1 MTWVAPEARTLVS
14 SGVKSACCTSVEMS
28 TTGIFPRSFKNCTNM
43 SWPPLPKALFTQI
56 SAIFSALRSSSSQR
70 TCLAIPVSWVNE
82 VRKMLSLPFWVM
94 MTDSEPVNCG
104 TPAWRAMS
112 MLATVLELYTVPK
125 IAKGLSLSTRRMTAT
140 EVGGSVWV
148 SCTDVSS
155 FMPRMP
161 PFLLMSSTAR
171 LTASRHIAPTLAP
184 PPVIS
189 ATIGSLMTPCGLAGE
204 TAASTRSAA
213 SSESFGR
220 ADRMGKILPYLIRAS
235 AGGAPAPRRPA
246 ARTTTRLA
254 RDPEGRGLPARI
266 VGGVEPVADATQEP
280 ARTGLGPEP
289 PRDFLAAGGR
299 LHRQVTLEIER
310 LEIVGAVADEVGERQ
325 LRRPLGHVGVP
336 PVGELLEEAHH
347 PAESRGRNSAEPEK
361 RAAAARLEPALVIA
375 AHLRGLHRDVPGRRV
390 RRLDARR
397 LRRRARLVAGLRV
410 IREVTQDRP
419 GRLGQEVEGGPQH
432 AMLQLRIFGP
442 PERVAERERHPER
455 ARRLH
460 LLGVLTHQADRR
472 RGDAR
477 GFEDARQHT
486 AGVRAVR
493 SRRGD
498 ERRVHAVGHEPP
510 GHFGTGLALDA
521 HDLALGAHERVVA
534 RPEPAELAPR
544 DQLAQT
550 VDRERDVDVPHDR
563 NAVEA
568 DARVALEDVR
578 RGRAGRNDAIRLV
591 ARREEPVAADVDA
604 GRGHDGQPAR
614 GERLRRMP
622 EGRGVVDLRRE
633 RQQVVPRDLRQTVES
648 WHYGPGAPYCPSAD
662 AQSRRRALRLRP
674 ARPGVTLSP
683 VIPEAR
689 NEHPP
694 HVDAGLVRAHAHGR
708 HPHAERR
715 PQLAGRQRRSSSSR
729 RRRRPRARPARGALD
744 PRAPRPRAGAR
755 SGRPVDH
762 DLSAEDR
769 AAHRRAPARA
779 PPRRADRR
787 RRLRSEPRPR
797 GLHRR
802 PGAGRLH
809 RARRGRADLPRPG
822 AGARA
827 GQRSRRRRRA
837 LVPDGRHLPPQSGSS
852 RSRPRRR
859 RDQAAES

>member
-14 SGVKSACCTSVEMS
+14 SGVKSACCTSVEIS
-28 TTGIFPRSFKNCTNM
+28 TTGAFPRSCRKCTNM
-43 SWPPLPKALFTQI
+43 SWPPLPKALFTQT

-70 TCLAIPVSWVNE
+70 TILAMPVSCVNE

-94 MTDSEPVNCG
+94 MIDSDPVNCG
-104 TPAWRAMS
+104 TPACLAMS

-125 IAKGLSLSTRRMTAT
+125 TAKGLSLSTRRMTAT
-140 EVGGSVWV
+140 DVGGSVCV

-155 FMPRMP
+155 FMPRTP

-189 ATIGSLMTPCGLAGE
+189 ATIGSLTTPCGLAGE
-204 TAASTRSAA
+204 TVVKIRSAA
-213 SSESFGR
+213 RTGSLGR
-220 ADRMGKILPYLIRAS
+220 ADRMGKSSL
-235 AGGAPAPRRPA
+235 
-246 ARTTTRLA
+246 TRLA
-254 RDPEGRGLPARI
+254 RYPEGGGLPAR
-266 VGGVEPVADATQEP
+266 VLGRVEPVADATQEP
-280 ARTGLGPEP
+280 ARTGLAPEP
-289 PRDFLAAGGR
+289 PRDLLAAGGR

-375 AHLRGLHRDVPGRRV
+375 AHLRGLHRDVLGRRV
-390 RRLDARR
+390 RRLDSRR
-397 LRRRARLVAGLRV
+397 RRRRARLVAGLRV
-410 IREVTQDRP
+410 IREVAQDRS

-432 AMLQLRIFGP
+432 AMLQLRIFGT

-460 LLGVLTHQADRR
+460 LFGVLTHQADRR

-521 HDLALGAHERVVA
+521 RDLALGAHERVVA

-563 NAVEA
+563 DAVEA

-614 GERLRRMP
+614 GERLRRVP

-633 RQQVVPRDLRQTVES
+633 RQQVVPGDLGQTVES

-662 AQSRRRALRLRP
+662 AQS
-674 ARPGVTLSP
+674 
-683 VIPEAR
+683 
-689 NEHPP
+689 
-694 HVDAGLVRAHAHGR
+694 
-708 HPHAERR
+708 
-715 PQLAGRQRRSSSSR
+715 
-729 RRRRPRARPARGALD
+729 
-744 PRAPRPRAGAR
+744 
-755 SGRPVDH
+755 
-762 DLSAEDR
+762 
-769 AAHRRAPARA
+769 
-779 PPRRADRR
+779 
-787 RRLRSEPRPR
+787 
-797 GLHRR
+797 
-802 PGAGRLH
+802 
-809 RARRGRADLPRPG
+809 
-822 AGARA
+822 
-827 GQRSRRRRRA
+827 
-837 LVPDGRHLPPQSGSS
+837 
-852 RSRPRRR
+852 
-859 RDQAAES
+859 